1 VTRWPTNPVVVAT
14 FNGLDLTVHARRAR
28 KKESGEGNREAVR
41 PHVSTVIPGMITP
54 VKIDMNVTDADGKP
68 FPAEML
74 EQLPGHSWPRNFYQ

>member
-1 VTRWPTNPVVVAT
+1 
-14 FNGLDLTVHARRAR
+14 
-28 KKESGEGNREAVR
+28 
-41 PHVSTVIPGMITP
+41 MITP